1 MQGMVTPMGAIDDLR
16 DGLVQV
22 SFAVTAVLSRVAAE
36 QDLSLTQ
43 LRVLG
48 ILRDREPTMAEL
60 ATYLGLERSTVS
72 GLIDR
77 AGQRGLVQKSTDPA
91 DGRSVRVSL
100 TAEAS
105 SLAPR
110 IIAEVGELMA
120 PMIDR
125 LSVSEQHRLT
135 ALLDKVNGA

>member
-1 MQGMVTPMGAIDDLR
+1 
-16 DGLVQV
+16 
-22 SFAVTAVLSRVAAE
+22 
-36 QDLSLTQ
+36 
-43 LRVLG
+43 
-48 ILRDREPTMAEL
+48 
-60 ATYLGLERSTVS
+60 
-72 GLIDR
+72 
-77 AGQRGLVQKSTDPA
+77 VQKNTDPA
-91 DGRSVRVSL
+91 DGRLVRVSL

>member
-1 MQGMVTPMGAIDDLR
+1 MQGMVTPMGAVDDLR

-60 ATYLGLERSTVS
+60 AIYLGLERSTVS